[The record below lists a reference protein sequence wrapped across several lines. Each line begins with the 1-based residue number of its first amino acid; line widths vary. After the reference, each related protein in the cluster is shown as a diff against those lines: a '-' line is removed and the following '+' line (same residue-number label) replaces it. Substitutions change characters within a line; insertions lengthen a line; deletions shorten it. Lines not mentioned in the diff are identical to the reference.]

1 MAKRSYEGAFERAL
15 SRKVAEAERKLAEA
29 LPNVDSEALA
39 DLEAL
44 RSLCE
49 RMQAVADAKR
59 ETTAS
64 YEVSDLR
71 AKAQVARIR
80 AHVCSKPV
88 VDIYTARAVMRPDDW
103 SR

>member
-1 MAKRSYEGAFERAL
+1 MAFDAIDRAL
-15 SRKVAEAERKLAEA
+15 MRKIVDAERRLTKA
-29 LPNVDSEALA
+29 LPKVDREALA
-39 DLEAL
+39 DLKAL
-44 RSLCE
+44 RALCE

-103 SR
+103 SA